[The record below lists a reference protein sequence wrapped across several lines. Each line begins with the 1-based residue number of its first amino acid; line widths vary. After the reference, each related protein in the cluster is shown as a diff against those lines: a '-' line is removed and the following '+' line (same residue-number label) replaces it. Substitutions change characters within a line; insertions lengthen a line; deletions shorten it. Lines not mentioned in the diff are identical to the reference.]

1 LASIIVSL
9 LGALLLPLAIGSGP
23 WLYPLLVLWGGTT
36 FAIYTLGLGL
46 LGDGAPPAQLAAANV
61 ALVMVYQIG
70 STAGPT
76 LSGAA
81 MDLIGPEG
89 LVVVV
94 ALAAAGLLVAF
105 FRIRR
110 S

>member
-1 LASIIVSL
+1 MMK
-9 LGALLLPLAIGSGP
+9 PLAVLG
-23 WLYPLLVLWGGTT
+23 LVL
-36 FAIYTLGLGL
+36 IVLGLAGLALGL

-61 ALVMVYQIG
+61 VLVMVYQIG

-76 LSGAA
+76 LSGTA

-105 FRIRR
+105 FRIGR